1 MTLEKVVLDLISKG
15 HLIEYRRRTDG
26 GIIVTAIDGQK
37 YSILEGNRK
46 VRQMTGA
53 KLSEARKKQ
62 VYYNV
67 RTYIK
72 GSKKPKEKL
81 PTAIKSQ
88 LRKIQNLQR
97 KNNINGKITAQKLR
111 KYLKEHGKEQTMDY
125 LLSMEGRAKGYVSK
139 ESVDALIIM
148 LERIFDLGEL
158 DVKMQERLDK
168 ILSKLYQNSRKIS
181 GLLYPYLRDSIYSF
195 SNNITN
201 ESLNEI
207 ERLVSTQIWF
217 VVLVKENTIFLL
229 LI

>member
-46 VRQMTGA
+46 VRQMSGA
-53 KLSEARKKQ
+53 KLSEARKQQ

-72 GSKKPKEKL
+72 GSKKPKEKI
-81 PTAIKSQ
+81 PVEIKSL

-125 LLSMEGRAKGYVSK
+125 LLIMEGRAKGYVSK

-158 DVKMQERLDK
+158 DEKMQERLDK

-181 GLLYPYLRDSIYSF
+181 GLLYPYLRDNIYSF
-195 SNNITN
+195 SSNLTS

-207 ERLVSTQIWF
+207 ERLIEQI
-217 VVLVKENTIFLL
+217 
-229 LI
+229 

>member
-46 VRQMTGA
+46 VRQISGT
-53 KLSEARKKQ
+53 KLSEARKQQ

-72 GSKKPKEKL
+72 GSKKPKEKI
-81 PTAIKSQ
+81 PIAIKSQ

-111 KYLKEHGKEQTMDY
+111 KYLKEHGEEQTMDY

-158 DVKMQERLDK
+158 DEKMQERLDK

-181 GLLYPYLRDSIYSF
+181 GLLYPYLRDNIYSF
-195 SNNITN
+195 SSNLTS

-207 ERLVSTQIWF
+207 ERLIEQI
-217 VVLVKENTIFLL
+217 
-229 LI
+229 